1 MSWCQ
6 PQRRR
11 GNERAR
17 ARCPAA
23 MALVRGGVARHDGHC
38 DGSYL
43 PKVRAWR
50 PLNPSRAPHTCN
62 HNALRSLNPVALWV
76 AARLLRL
83 RDRGRRLLP
92 PILGGPTCHA
102 NRTNEV
108 VKRLD
113 FKIAKQSNKGGAPWL
128 TARRT
133 ADIGMSEALAN
144 QAGAGTGAR
153 PSGFNLALGL
163 FVF

>member
-17 ARCPAA
+17 AQCPAA
-23 MALVRGGVARHDGHC
+23 VALVRGGVARHDGHC
-38 DGSYL
+38 DGSSL
-43 PKVRAWR
+43 PKIRAWL
-50 PLNPSRAPHTCN
+50 PLNPSPAPHTCN
-62 HNALRSLNPVALWV
+62 HHVLRSLNPIALWV

-92 PILGGPTCHA
+92 PIHPA
-102 NRTNEV
+102 VPNRTNEV

-113 FKIAKQSNKGGAPWL
+113 FKIAAHLTRRAPWL
-128 TARRT
+128 TT
-133 ADIGMSEALAN
+133 KS
-144 QAGAGTGAR
+144 
-153 PSGFNLALGL
+153 
-163 FVF
+163 